1 MINFK
6 LRLQNK
12 ATLAA
17 LAAALVEFVYHVARI
32 FGVVPPVAQ
41 SDAVHMVGVV
51 LTIFASLGIVTDPTT
66 RGIGDSTRA
75 MEYDAPI
82 ASSGKAP
89 EEGEQ

>member
-17 LAAALVEFVYHVARI
+17 LAAALVAFCYQVAGI

-41 SDAVHMVGVV
+41 SDVVNAIGVA
-51 LTIFASLGIVTDPTT
+51 LTILASLGIVTDPTT

-75 MEYDAPI
+75 LEYDAPI

-89 EEGEQ
+89 DESEL

>member
-1 MINFK
+1 MINLK

-17 LAAALVEFVYHVARI
+17 LAAALVAFIYQVLGI
-32 FGVVPPVAQ
+32 LGVVPPVAQ
-41 SDAVHMVGVV
+41 SDVINMVGVI
-51 LTIFASLGIVTDPTT
+51 LTILASLGIITDPTT

-75 MEYDAPI
+75 LEYDAPI

-89 EEGEQ
+89 DEGEL

>member
-17 LAAALVEFVYHVARI
+17 LAAALVAFVYQVAGI
-32 FGVVPPVAQ
+32 FGFVPPVAQ
-41 SDAVHMVGVV
+41 SDIINMVGVV
-51 LTIFASLGIVTDPTT
+51 LTILASQGIVTDPTT

-75 MEYDAPI
+75 RAYDAPI

-89 EEGEQ
+89 EDGEA

>member
-6 LRLQNK
+6 LRLKNK

-17 LAAALVEFVYHVARI
+17 LAAALVAFCYQVAGI
-32 FGVVPPVAQ
+32 FGVIPPVAQ
-41 SDAVHMVGVV
+41 SDVINMVGVILTV
-51 LTIFASLGIVTDPTT
+51 LASLGIVTDPTT

-89 EEGEQ
+89 EDGEQ

>member
-1 MINFK
+1 MINIK

-17 LAAALVEFVYHVARI
+17 LAAALVAFCYQVAGI

-41 SDAVHMVGVV
+41 SDVVNAIGVV
-51 LTIFASLGIVTDPTT
+51 LTILASLGIVTDPTT

-75 MEYDAPI
+75 MGYDAPI

-89 EEGEQ
+89 EEGE